1 MNKKLIFGVGV
12 VVFLIALGVWY
23 WFNPKPMPIQTAEDN
38 NSITV
43 ETKSNSLGG
52 QIYGETS
59 NPVGDQL
66 PSSNPIE
73 TTSANPFADYINPFD
88 IK

>member
-1 MNKKLIFGVGV
+1 MNKKIILGVSV
-12 VVFLIALGVWY
+12 VVFLIVLGLWY
-23 WFNPKPMPIQTAEDN
+23 WLNPQPIQTAKDD

-59 NPVGDQL
+59 NPVGEQL
-66 PSSNPIE
+66 PSTNPIE

-88 IK
+88 TK